1 MDSDSDSDCIFHD
14 ECSTASEES
23 SVLPPDLFCED
34 FEFNLNDS
42 HDFEMEDV
50 TESQP
55 NSDTSQPPI
64 YTSCAKGCVSFAGN
78 HRELQ
83 FSPQCNSDRSKSTKY
98 HYLPCADRI
107 CKLMKSPLLKYL
119 FKYEEHR
126 EKDERIIS
134 DIYDGSNWKYFS
146 SLMRPTDYFIGL
158 ELSWDGFQPD
168 DNAKSIWPLF
178 YSILNYPPCLR
189 GKIH

>member
-1 MDSDSDSDCIFHD
+1 
-14 ECSTASEES
+14 
-23 SVLPPDLFCED
+23 
-34 FEFNLNDS
+34 
-42 HDFEMEDV
+42 
-50 TESQP
+50 
-55 NSDTSQPPI
+55 
-64 YTSCAKGCVSFAGN
+64 
-78 HRELQ
+78 
-83 FSPQCNSDRSKSTKY
+83 
-98 HYLPCADRI
+98 
-107 CKLMKSPLLKYL
+107 MKSPLLKYL

-189 GKIH
+189 GKIHYGLHLLAIDDGKDPVWDAVVSEFLDLWNHGVNIDGNIYRVAITRVILDGRGLEHLTKTSG